1 MGIACFRKKVKD
13 YFPIFV
19 LIVAFSNKYPISFI
33 REGKMILSTLIIA
46 AGCFWKVQAEF
57 DKIPGVISTQ
67 VGYTGGNLAHPTYE
81 QVCSGLT
88 GHAEAVE
95 IIYDTRQIS
104 LNELLDVFFQI
115 HNPTTLNQQGADF
128 GTQYRST
135 IFYRTEKEKQIAL
148 HKIQKLSEKHIFK
161 HPIVTTVEKLDIFY
175 PAEEYHQKYLEKAS
189 GCHCHAK

>member
-1 MGIACFRKKVKD
+1 
-13 YFPIFV
+13 
-19 LIVAFSNKYPISFI
+19 
-33 REGKMILSTLIIA
+33 MILSTLIIA

-148 HKIQKLSEKHIFK
+148 HKIQKLSR
-161 HPIVTTVEKLDIFY
+161 
-175 PAEEYHQKYLEKAS
+175 
-189 GCHCHAK
+189 